1 MCSDSQQYK
10 SEHSPFLLL
19 LSPSKVTIIKDE
31 EIDAALSETLV
42 ASGARGSPSFPDS
55 SLPAAAP
62 MQQGKTPLHPIPYQE
77 MYISPR
83 VYKRSVNVLRF
94 AVFVDAIAG
103 TIEQP
108 NHPIM
113 VMPGAYKD
121 SFPDT
126 GGLGF
131 SGATYMVPMSAL
143 LGVAIASMVI
153 VRAWDKVGRKPCIL

>member
-1 MCSDSQQYK
+1 
-10 SEHSPFLLL
+10 
-19 LSPSKVTIIKDE
+19 
-31 EIDAALSETLV
+31 
-42 ASGARGSPSFPDS
+42 
-55 SLPAAAP
+55 
-62 MQQGKTPLHPIPYQE
+62 MQQGETPLHPIPYQE

-83 VYKRSVNVLRF
+83 IYKRSVNVLRF

-113 VMPGAYKD
+113 VMQGAYKD